1 MVRYLG
7 NLASLTG
14 SGVFRMYRARS
25 VALAFALVTTVP
37 AAAQEVMNASTAQKF
52 VAGKHFSYSCFDGT
66 EGSGR
71 IFPDGSAIGTITPM
85 GRGET
90 RYMRL
95 PAGTLYV
102 ENERVCA
109 SVRGLPFQ
117 PCFHLTKTSETSFRG
132 AVSGMSF
139 MYCEFE
145 RGDTVQVARRRAPR
159 MELRGSLAG
168 AMPAVP

>member
-1 MVRYLG
+1 VRYLG
-7 NLASLTG
+7 NLASWTG

-25 VALAFALVTTVP
+25 IAFALTLAAASP

-52 VAGKHFSYSCFDGT
+52 IAGKYFSYSCFDGT

-71 IFPDGSAIGTITPM
+71 IFSDGSAIGTINPM
-85 GRGET
+85 GRGQE
-90 RYMRL
+90 RHIRL
-95 PAGTLYV
+95 PVGTLYV
-102 ENERVCA
+102 QDERVCA
-109 SVRGLPFQ
+109 SLKGLPFQ
-117 PCFHLTKTSETSFRG
+117 PCFSLTKTSENSFRG

-145 RGDTVQVARRRAPR
+145 RGGTMQVARKRAPR

-168 AMPAVP
+168 TIPAVP